1 MRELASLIA
10 HAELPMLGPLT
21 TPQLESSL
29 DALPPVSR
37 AVDLGAGRADV
48 ALRVHE
54 RFGATV
60 IAIERSDVL
69 AAEARRRVAG
79 RVTVIE
85 GDAREELAKLRSL
98 DLAIVLGSTGAF
110 EGWWSTLDA
119 IAHVPTWL
127 VGDLVTLDASRTE
140 AFFGPLP
147 TGEEVAARCE
157 AHGPLRARL
166 AVPPPQ
172 LLAYE
177 RTWARAL
184 RAALEVTVDAPWADY
199 AEARSA
205 AFEAPEALRAFEA
218 LGYEAFVVG

>member
-1 MRELASLIA
+1 MRDLASLIA
-10 HAELPMLGPLT
+10 HAELPMLGPLET
-21 TPQLESSL
+21 SQIEWSL

-98 DLAIVLGSTGAF
+98 TSRSCSEARERSRGGGRRSTR
-110 EGWWSTLDA
+110 
-119 IAHVPTWL
+119 
-127 VGDLVTLDASRTE
+127 SRTCRR
-140 AFFGPLP
+140 GS
-147 TGEEVAARCE
+147 
-157 AHGPLRARL
+157 
-166 AVPPPQ
+166 
-172 LLAYE
+172 
-177 RTWARAL
+177 WA
-184 RAALEVTVDAPWADY
+184 T
-199 AEARSA
+199 S
-205 AFEAPEALRAFEA
+205 
-218 LGYEAFVVG
+218 